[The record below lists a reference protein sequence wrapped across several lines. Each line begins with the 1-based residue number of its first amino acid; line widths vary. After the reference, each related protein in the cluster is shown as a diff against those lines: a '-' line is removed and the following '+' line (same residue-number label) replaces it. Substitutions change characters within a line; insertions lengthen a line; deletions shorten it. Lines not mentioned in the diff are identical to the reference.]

1 MNETERI
8 WDELNDIYAKWGIEE
23 IPFSESASIL
33 DQSRLRKVFTGRSQE
48 LREVLSLLR
57 GKERKRLLVYGW
69 IGIGKTAFILEILDI
84 LKRKAAKTL
93 TAYISLPA
101 DTDLATTALIALARE
116 MPEDQWAQ
124 QLLNQMGLISTE
136 SLKQTE
142 VTGKIGLG
150 GMGGEIKRKD
160 IDINKPQFPEL
171 SFEALL
177 KRALEK
183 YERVVI
189 AIDDL
194 DKQDPATVKQLL
206 LNAQGMLK
214 SGAWFILTGHPSGLT
229 RDILISERG
238 LFDFS
243 IKLEPLEQDIMYQM
257 LVNYLNSV
265 RSENYDVNDDLS
277 VQPFTPETAKML
289 CERSSGVPRWLNRLG
304 SYVLQ
309 KASQLN
315 AETISPERLQEGF
328 IYADQQVR
336 GQLGLNAI
344 DFILLDLIL
353 EKGKLS
359 DENISL
365 EELQQLKVE
374 EMSEILPRIDKL
386 VELDLVRRL
395 PNDQAIEVAASPLL
409 LPPQET

>member
-1 MNETERI
+1 
-8 WDELNDIYAKWGIEE
+8 
-23 IPFSESASIL
+23 
-33 DQSRLRKVFTGRSQE
+33 
-48 LREVLSLLR
+48 
-57 GKERKRLLVYGW
+57 
-69 IGIGKTAFILEILDI
+69 
-84 LKRKAAKTL
+84 
-93 TAYISLPA
+93 
-101 DTDLATTALIALARE
+101 
-116 MPEDQWAQ
+116 
-124 QLLNQMGLISTE
+124 
-136 SLKQTE
+136 
-142 VTGKIGLG
+142 
-150 GMGGEIKRKD
+150 MGGEIKRKD

>member
-142 VTGKIGLG
+142 VT
-150 GMGGEIKRKD
+150 
-160 IDINKPQFPEL
+160 
-171 SFEALL
+171 
-177 KRALEK
+177 
-183 YERVVI
+183 
-189 AIDDL
+189 
-194 DKQDPATVKQLL
+194 
-206 LNAQGMLK
+206 
-214 SGAWFILTGHPSGLT
+214 
-229 RDILISERG
+229 
-238 LFDFS
+238 
-243 IKLEPLEQDIMYQM
+243 
-257 LVNYLNSV
+257 
-265 RSENYDVNDDLS
+265 
-277 VQPFTPETAKML
+277 
-289 CERSSGVPRWLNRLG
+289 
-304 SYVLQ
+304 
-309 KASQLN
+309 
-315 AETISPERLQEGF
+315 
-328 IYADQQVR
+328 
-336 GQLGLNAI
+336 
-344 DFILLDLIL
+344 
-353 EKGKLS
+353 
-359 DENISL
+359 
-365 EELQQLKVE
+365 
-374 EMSEILPRIDKL
+374 
-386 VELDLVRRL
+386 
-395 PNDQAIEVAASPLL
+395 
-409 LPPQET
+409 